1 VSLLHQDPSS
11 MVEILLT
18 TLSKSISE
26 ISLQNVCV
34 QISYLNLKYNLRKVI
49 EHPKIQDLTVKIF
62 EFYTLT
68 DENSNLMSPPV
79 KNL

>member
-18 TLSKSISE
+18 TLSKSRSE
-26 ISLQNVCV
+26 ISFQNVCV
-34 QISYLNLKYNLRKVI
+34 QISYLNLKDNLRKVI

-62 EFYTLT
+62 EFY
-68 DENSNLMSPPV
+68 SNFIN
-79 KNL
+79 K